1 MLNTDW
7 EDAAK
12 TLINKKD
19 EWHGLDFFAQ
29 SKWKSDFFGVE
40 PEQFKMVL
48 LDKQQLK
55 TSQ

>member
-40 PEQFKMVL
+40 PEQFKMVAW
-48 LDKQQLK
+48 D
-55 TSQ
+55 

>member
-12 TLINKKD
+12 TLIDKKS

-40 PEQFKMVL
+40 PEQFKMVAW
-48 LDKQQLK
+48 D
-55 TSQ
+55 